1 MNSILAL
8 FKNNAGQ
15 NGNDNDG
22 GAAVVDAPPPVLD
35 TVAPPA
41 TPPMYAVLLQNDDSS
56 LPDFVMLVLVQVFGK
71 SESAAMEIMIRAHNS
86 GKSVVTIVSRDMAE
100 TLVAQAQEFITGFNG
115 RKSMLPGGVCEL
127 TFTSV
132 IETPGDAS

>member
-15 NGNDNDG
+15 NDNDNG
-22 GAAVVDAPPPVLD
+22 GAAVVDAPPPLLD

-56 LPDFVMLVLVQVFGK
+56 LPEFVLMVLVQVFGK

-86 GKSVVTIVSRDMAE
+86 GKAVVTIVSRDMAE
-100 TLVAQAQEFITGFNG
+100 TLIAQAHEFIAVPRRG
-115 RKSMLPGGVCEL
+115 KSMLPNGACEL
-127 TFTSV
+127 SFTSV